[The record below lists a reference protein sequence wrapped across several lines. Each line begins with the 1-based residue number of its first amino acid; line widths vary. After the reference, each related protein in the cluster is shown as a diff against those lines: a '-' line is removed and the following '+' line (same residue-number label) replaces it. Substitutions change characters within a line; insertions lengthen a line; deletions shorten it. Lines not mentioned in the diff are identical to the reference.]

1 MEYLFKLSEEEAMSL
16 IEMVEQHR
24 CEEEEEVCS
33 TIRTSIK
40 TQFQSQFQEHEEEV
54 TLASVFQSRMIVVVY
69 YIYSFKYVAH
79 ISIFYNNIFFDI

>member
-24 CEEEEEVCS
+24 CEGEEELCS

-54 TLASVFQSRMIVVVY
+54 TLAVDDMLDSAKKTLGPGY
-69 YIYSFKYVAH
+69 CD
-79 ISIFYNNIFFDI
+79 NCD